1 MLDGNSPAVTTIHE
15 HVDSEVPLRVK
26 RIRKLNL
33 QIGNLIA
40 KLDHTSPR
48 LRLSPALRPAVH
60 ISHNPTSS
68 TNASRAPTPIRHR
81 LKLGSLDQT
90 TSKSRIRNSQSV
102 AKRQST
108 SALEYGERRRRNRQA
123 RCHPPDV
130 LRVGKPPHAVSD
142 ASGLPVTSHR
152 LNTDA
157 IRAKQRVRNRKSV
170 GKRRGDARK
179 HPGWI
184 AFRETT
190 SNMKASLGRI
200 ELIPILASR
209 EQPSPRGDND
219 TATKS
224 CSKRH
229 LISRRTSG
237 EAAPLALEGR
247 ELVRK
252 SLVNAIACAG
262 RVLHPR
268 LASKSLPQLETVSSA
283 CSSHS
288 PRFAKKSHAPGRESN
303 TNPTGFRDFVSK
315 RFRQIAKPPVNE
327 SLLLSKNLIRRSK
340 NSRGWVASSLLAT
353 HENAAATAC
362 AGDAGRSG
370 REPGGGLRD
379 AGRGRVRV
387 VDGCES
393 GGRARSG
400 GGIRRRGQQNL
411 PLVRVWG
418 RKAPRNVTRGRFWR
432 MRARWGRPRGSRRQL
447 GDAAARGGGSAAA
460 RGTETRRLRKCC

>member
-1 MLDGNSPAVTTIHE
+1 MLDGNSPVVTTIHE
-15 HVDSEVPLRVK
+15 HVDSEVSLRIK

-60 ISHNPTSS
+60 ISHNPTNL
-68 TNASRAPTPIRHR
+68 TNASRAPSPIRHR

-90 TSKSRIRNSQSV
+90 TSKSRIRDSQSI
-102 AKRQST
+102 AKWQST
-108 SALEYGERRRRNRQA
+108 SALEYGECRRRNRQT
-123 RCHPPDV
+123 RRPPPDV

-142 ASGLPVTSHR
+142 ASGLPATSHR

-157 IRAKQRVRNRKSV
+157 IRVKQRVRNRKSV
-170 GKRRGDARK
+170 GKCRGDARK

-209 EQPSPRGDND
+209 EQPSPRGNND

-229 LISRRTSG
+229 LISRRTSS

-252 SLVNAIACAG
+252 SLINAIACAG
-262 RVLHPR
+262 RVLQPC

-283 CSSHS
+283 RNSHS
-288 PRFAKKSHAPGRESN
+288 PRFSKKSHAPRHESN

-315 RFRQIAKPPVNE
+315 RFRQLTKLPVGE
-327 SLLLSKNLIRRSK
+327 SLLLLKTRFAVQKTVEGGSQVACSQHTRTTPWRHALSTRAGASASRRCE
-340 NSRGWVASSLLAT
+340 R
-353 HENAAATAC
+353 
-362 AGDAGRSG
+362 
-370 REPGGGLRD
+370 
-379 AGRGRVRV
+379 
-387 VDGCES
+387 ES
-393 GGRARSG
+393 GERARSG
-400 GGIRRRGQQNL
+400 GRNPGARATKPTSCKGLGPKSASKRYKR
-411 PLVRVWG
+411 LVLA
-418 RKAPRNVTRGRFWR
+418 KAG
-432 MRARWGRPRGSRRQL
+432 AL
-447 GDAAARGGGSAAA
+447 GTAVRESAAA
-460 RGTETRRLRKCC
+460 RRPGESAASSPWPAARTSRR

>member
-15 HVDSEVPLRVK
+15 HIDSEVSLRIK
-26 RIRKLNL
+26 RVRKLNL

-60 ISHNPTSS
+60 ISHNPTNS
-68 TNASRAPTPIRHR
+68 TNASRAPSPVRHR

-90 TSKSRIRNSQSV
+90 TSKSRIRDSQSV

-108 SALEYGERRRRNRQA
+108 SALEYGERRRRNRQT
-123 RCHPPDV
+123 RRPPPDV

-142 ASGLPVTSHR
+142 ASGLPATSHR
-152 LNTDA
+152 LNTNA
-157 IRAKQRVRNRKSV
+157 IRVKQRVRNRKSV
-170 GKRRGDARK
+170 GKRRCDARK

-184 AFRETT
+184 ALRETA

-209 EQPSPRGDND
+209 EQPSPWGDND

-224 CSKRH
+224 CSERH
-229 LISRRTSG
+229 LISCRTSS
-237 EAAPLALEGR
+237 EAAPLTLEGR

-252 SLVNAIACAG
+252 SLINAIACVG
-262 RVLHPR
+262 RVLHSC
-268 LASKSLPQLETVSSA
+268 LASESLPQLETVSSA
-283 CSSHS
+283 RSSHS
-288 PRFAKKSHAPGRESN
+288 PRFAKKSHAPRHESN

-315 RFRQIAKPPVNE
+315 RFRQIAKLPVGE
-327 SLLLSKNLIRRSK
+327 SLLLLKTRFAVQKTVEDGSQAVCSQHTRTPPRRHALST
-340 NSRGWVASSLLAT
+340 RAG
-353 HENAAATAC
+353 AAAS
-362 AGDAGRSG
+362 R
-370 REPGGGLRD
+370 
-379 AGRGRVRV
+379 
-387 VDGCES
+387 
-393 GGRARSG
+393 G
-400 GGIRRRGQQNL
+400 GGIRGRRQQNL

-432 MRARWGRPRGSRRQL
+432 KRARWGRPRRARRTSSPWLAGRTSRR
-447 GDAAARGGGSAAA
+447 
-460 RGTETRRLRKCC
+460 

>member
-1 MLDGNSPAVTTIHE
+1 MLDGNSSAVTAIHE
-15 HVDSEVPLRVK
+15 HVDSEVPLRVE
-26 RIRKLNL
+26 RVRKLNL

-48 LRLSPALRPAVH
+48 LRLSPALRPAIH
-60 ISHNPTSS
+60 ISHNSTNS

-123 RCHPPDV
+123 RCPPPDV

-142 ASGLPVTSHR
+142 ASGLPATSHG

-157 IRAKQRVRNRKSV
+157 IRVKQRVRNRKSV

-229 LISRRTSG
+229 LISRRTCS
-237 EAAPLALEGR
+237 EAAPLTLEGR

-252 SLVNAIACAG
+252 SLINAIACAG

-268 LASKSLPQLETVSSA
+268 LASKSLPQLGTVSSA
-283 CSSHS
+283 RSSHS
-288 PRFAKKSHAPGRESN
+288 PRFAKKSHALRRESN

-315 RFRQIAKPPVNE
+315 RFRQIAKPPVDE
-327 SLLLSKNLIRRSK
+327 SLLLLKNLIRRSK
-340 NSRGWVASSLLAT
+340 NSRGGVASSLLAT
-353 HENAAATAC
+353 HENAAATVC
-362 AGDAGRSG
+362 AV
-370 REPGGGLRD
+370 D
-379 AGRGRVRV
+379 AGRGGRGPGA
-387 VDGCES
+387 DS
-393 GGRARSG
+393 GAQATKPTSCKG
-400 GGIRRRGQQNL
+400 
-411 PLVRVWG
+411 
-418 RKAPRNVTRGRFWR
+418 
-432 MRARWGRPRGSRRQL
+432 L
-447 GDAAARGGGSAAA
+447 GPKSASK
-460 RGTETRRLRKCC
+460 RYKR